1 MTLTMVRLF
10 LIIAIYAKSV
20 QNITK
25 EAWMCCHS
33 HSIYACTGIW
43 YSEMLKS
50 LLEIML
56 WTILWRSMIIWNY
69 FEISNMLC
77 CKLASSRTSSEHLL
91 GLTKVC
97 CMVDTPVTLS
107 SNEPEC
113 RWNENSLYIPG
124 HSKCI
129 LTIRTAFLLHS
140 KYSVPFI
147 CYWGGG
153 GGGACPQMYRQK

>member
-97 CMVDTPVTLS
+97 CMVKIFINMQFNFIPNPVYPIHIYYVYWINMERFIS
-107 SNEPEC
+107 EWFSD
-113 RWNENSLYIPG
+113 RSISL
-124 HSKCI
+124 I
-129 LTIRTAFLLHS
+129 LAIAE
-140 KYSVPFI
+140 
-147 CYWGGG
+147 
-153 GGGACPQMYRQK
+153 